1 VVVSGAGEFRLLFE
15 MFYKKIVFGAH
26 RVTCTGLFAGG
37 SKAGLF
43 FVVGGSGLVK
53 TFGIEN
59 FIDVDFLHSIT
70 AHAKAVLLGLGERA
84 TLVVD

>member
-1 VVVSGAGEFRLLFE
+1 MVVAGAGEFRLLFE

-26 RVTCTGLFAGG
+26 RVTCTSLFAGG

-43 FVVGGSGLVK
+43 FVTGGSGLVK
-53 TFGIEN
+53 TFSIKN
-59 FIDVDFLHSIT
+59 FIYVDLLHRTT
-70 AHAKAVLLGLGERA
+70 AHTEAVLLGLGERA